1 MIESVPEP
9 APPPAVPVAVPNAAE
24 PTVGTG
30 SVVAVGCS
38 VATLVVILVGIGLF
52 VLLRLL

>member
-1 MIESVPEP
+1 MTDPEAEP
-9 APPPAVPVAVPNAAE
+9 APPPAVPVPASSAEE

-30 SVVAVGCS
+30 SVFAVGCT

-52 VLLRLL
+52 VLLRVL